1 MTRATKAAAPL
12 DAPPRLVIEDLC
24 APSILERLIGEAEP
38 YLRRAAAYI
47 AEDFPAARADLVQE
61 ARITLWQ
68 LDLTRFP
75 QSAAT
80 YLKRILY
87 TRMLRVYHTECLE
100 GLTTG
105 WSPHADRGKRKA
117 PRKAP
122 AAPPRMPKAA

>member
-1 MTRATKAAAPL
+1 MTRATKAVPPN
-12 DAPPRLVIEDLC
+12 DAPPRLVIVDLC
-24 APSILERLIGEAEP
+24 APSILEP

-68 LDLTRFP
+68 LDLSRFP

-87 TRMLRVYHTECLE
+87 TRMLRVYRIECLE

>member
-1 MTRATKAAAPL
+1 MTHATKAAAPC
-12 DAPPRLVIEDLC
+12 DTPRLVIEDLC
-24 APSILERLIGEAEP
+24 APSILERIIDEAQP

-47 AEDFPAARADLVQE
+47 AEDFTAARPDLVQE

-68 LDLTRFP
+68 LDVARFP

-80 YLKRILY
+80 YLKRVLY
-87 TRMLRVYHTECLE
+87 TRMLRVYRTECLE

-117 PRKAP
+117 PTSLPK
-122 AAPPRMPKAA
+122 MPKAA